1 MSGRPR
7 AAKPAARSKSASA
20 QKPKPAPARPKP
32 AKKPAARA
40 APAPAAAAPPPAP
53 EPTVVFHPVTTAVR
67 KARTLATWREQKNNA
82 AFFTN
87 YCYTIKNEE
96 TGEEVH
102 VFRSA
107 FTVKGSGSKGGFC
120 ELQDALAF
128 AREAYLSRIPDESE
142 LWGDPDAAALKE
154 RSREIINRPPERQD
168 NGFTRNFRPGAKVE
182 VTRSG
187 DFKVASYQQ
196 VDGETIW
203 KRRVIDEAKLDA
215 LRSKRGADDELY
227 RTVLD
232 FAEQFAAASDDD
244 QRAVLLDRA
253 LNIDR
258 SLEVAALRRFDK
270 IERRV
275 AEKQSLAWAE
285 FEEDVDFDED
295 VKADLSR
302 ECGRP
307 VTSLMDVD
315 DFPRACLLGD
325 ADHCPI
331 HGKIMEWFYLSERR
345 NATRG
350 VQGRVPLLYSRHHLL
365 LTIGGRPRQ
374 GPLPEV
380 Y

>member
-1 MSGRPR
+1 MSGRGPPK
-7 AAKPAARSKSASA
+7 APAKSKGSTI
-20 QKPKPAPARPKP
+20 QKPKPAAAPPK
-32 AKKPAARA
+32 KKPAARRA

-258 SLEVAALRRFDK
+258 SLEAAALRRFRK

-275 AEKQSLAWAE
+275 AESQSVAWAE
-285 FEEDVDFDED
+285 FEEDVGFDED

-302 ECGRP
+302 DCGRP
-307 VTSLMDVD
+307 VRSLMDVD
-315 DFPRACLLGD
+315 DFPLTCLLGHKD
-325 ADHCPI
+325 CHL
-331 HGKIMEWFYLSERR
+331 HKRIMDRFYASRR
-345 NATRG
+345 RVANRG
-350 VQGRVPLLYSRHHLL
+350 VQVRVITFCSMDHHLSC
-365 LTIGGRPRQ
+365 
-374 GPLPEV
+374 
-380 Y
+380 